1 MPKQPCSI
9 GGKKGLK
16 YGESG
21 KCYTG
26 PDKLKKVAKQAAAIH
41 ISEQRRGKRG

>member
-1 MPKQPCSI
+1 MPIVPCKR
-9 GGKKGLK
+9 GGKSGFK

-26 PDKLKKVAKQAAAIH
+26 KDAKAKAAKQAAAIKA
-41 ISEQRRGKRG
+41 SQARKKDK